1 VRKWRQKKV
10 NNLDGII
17 VGTSTLA
24 KILDVT
30 DRRVRQLV
38 DEGIINKVK
47 NGSYELIPTL
57 KKYLLY
63 IKTKSDNQID
73 NSHSEKDYQIEKT
86 MHERAKR
93 KIAELDLAQM
103 QGKLH
108 DATDIEREMT
118 KMLAAFRA
126 KILSIPSKI
135 APQLI
140 AQSEISIIESILETE
155 VYNALSEL
163 SEYDPELFQNDKYVG
178 ELELD
183 EDQTEEN

>member
-1 VRKWRQKKV
+1 METKKV
-10 NNLDGII
+10 SNLDGII

-24 KILDVT
+24 NILDVT

-38 DEGIINKVK
+38 DEGILTKVK

-73 NSHSEKDYQIEKT
+73 GSHSEKDYMTEKT
-86 MHERAKR
+86 IHERVKR
-93 KIAELDLAQM
+93 KIAELELAQM
-103 QGKLH
+103 EGKLH
-108 DATDIEREMT
+108 DSADIEREMA

-126 KILSIPSKI
+126 KILAIPSKL

-140 AQSEISIIESILETE
+140 AQSEISIIESILENE

-163 SEYDPELFQNDKYVG
+163 SEYDPELFQNEKYVG
-178 ELELD
+178 ELSNE
-183 EDQTEEN
+183 TEE

>member
-1 VRKWRQKKV
+1 METKKV

-24 KILDVT
+24 NILDIT

-38 DEGIINKVK
+38 EEGIINKVK

-63 IKTKSDNQID
+63 IKTKSDNKID
-73 NSHSEKDYQIEKT
+73 SSHSENDFLAEKT

-93 KIAELDLAQM
+93 KIAELELAQM
-103 QGKLH
+103 EGKLH
-108 DATDIEREMT
+108 DAIDIERELN

-126 KILSIPSKI
+126 KILAIPSKL

-140 AQSEISIIESILETE
+140 AQSEISIIENILENE
-155 VYNALSEL
+155 VYGALSEL
-163 SEYDPELFQNDKYVG
+163 AEYDPELFKNDKYIG
-178 ELELD
+178 ELD
-183 EDQTEEN
+183 EEQAEEIK

>member
-1 VRKWRQKKV
+1 METKKV
-10 NNLDGII
+10 KNLDGII

-24 KILDVT
+24 NILDVT

-38 DEGIINKVK
+38 DEGIITKVK

-63 IKTKSDNQID
+63 IKTKSDNKMD
-73 NSHSEKDYQIEKT
+73 NSHSEEDLLAEKT

-108 DATDIEREMT
+108 DSADIEREMT

-126 KILSIPSKI
+126 KVLAIPSKL

-140 AQSEISIIESILETE
+140 AQSEISVIENILETE

-163 SEYDPELFQNDKYVG
+163 SEYDPKLFQNEKYVG
-178 ELELD
+178 ELELN
-183 EDQTEEN
+183 EEQTEES

>member
-1 VRKWRQKKV
+1 LETKKV
-10 NNLDGII
+10 RNLDGII

-24 KILDVT
+24 NILDIT

-38 DEGIINKVK
+38 DEGILTKVK

-63 IKTKSDNQID
+63 IKTKSDNKID
-73 NSHSEKDYQIEKT
+73 GSHSDKDYLEEKT
-86 MHERAKR
+86 MHERVKR
-93 KIAELDLAQM
+93 KIAELELAQM
-103 QGKLH
+103 EGKLH
-108 DATDIEREMT
+108 ASEDIEREMT

-126 KILSIPSKI
+126 KILAIPSKL

-140 AQSEISIIESILETE
+140 AQSEISIIENILETE

-163 SEYDPELFQNDKYVG
+163 AEYDPELFQNDKYVG
-178 ELELD
+178 ELD
-183 EDQTEEN
+183 EEQTEET